1 MNNQFGWL
9 FIGSDVILIDMRM
22 EKVMLQVEN
31 VTQGTSGKSPF
42 FLMLREAGGSRKLS
56 VMIGPF
62 EAQAIL
68 VVMRGVQ
75 VSRPL
80 MADVC
85 IHSLQAFGVVIR
97 ELYIYKVLD
106 GVYYSMLELE
116 QEGVVNYVDVRTS
129 DGVALALRFG
139 APIYTSESLLS
150 REHIFEDGHGAISIP
165 VSSVG
170 MEVLQEALVRAIRE
184 EDYELA
190 AQLRD
195 EIARRE
201 QKSS

>member
-1 MNNQFGWL
+1 MNNPFGWL

-129 DGVALALRFG
+129 DGLALRFG

-150 REHIFEDGHGAISIP
+150 REHIFEDSHGAISIP